1 MIHNQELR
9 SSFARDSRAQQQPSA
24 AAGFQQGGFAN
35 VTRVEVPT
43 KRLSYTLKS
52 EVQAWIDELGMLE
65 PQLNGVL
72 DCRWKS
78 GENGVGSAGNSYR
91 PPRNVICVSCF
102 EGAKAILD
110 LARQLEQDWRDD
122 TDRDKCKTLVT
133 RQGLTYAFKQM
144 KVLEQVEE
152 EASEKLEFLESL
164 VDAFRD
170 GVHADVELITN
181 DGLSLHAHRVVMA
194 TKSPVFKAMFEADR
208 MKKEHTGAIHIEELS
223 HDQLR
228 FLLEFLYCAEIPD
241 EKMAEH
247 AHSLLIA
254 ADKYDIPVLSK
265 VCEAYIATT
274 VSPVN
279 VLEILEL
286 STLCSAS
293 SLKETAISVILK
305 SYEDVVFSKEYE
317 DFAMKN
323 PLLAVEITK
332 ALVRDLKK

>member
-1 MIHNQELR
+1 MIQLMSMPAMSHFAPIFFVSIAAPSMGSMLDYISVMLASLPSDLEPR
-9 SSFARDSRAQQQPSA
+9 SSQQHEGNA
-24 AAGFQQGGFAN
+24 
-35 VTRVEVPT
+35 
-43 KRLSYTLKS
+43 
-52 EVQAWIDELGMLE
+52 M
-65 PQLNGVL
+65 
-72 DCRWKS
+72 DCCLCS
-78 GENGVGSAGNSYR
+78 STGNSYR

-122 TDRDKCKTLVT
+122 SDRDKSKTLVT
-133 RQGLTYAFKQM
+133 RQGLTYAYKQM

-208 MKKEHTGAIHIEELS
+208 MKTEHTGAIRIDELS
-223 HDQLR
+223 HDQLKY
-228 FLLEFLYCAEIPD
+228 LLEFLYCAGIPD

-265 VCEAYIATT
+265 VCESYIATT

-286 STLCSAS
+286 STLCSAI

-305 SYEDVVFSKEYE
+305 SYDDVVFSKEYE